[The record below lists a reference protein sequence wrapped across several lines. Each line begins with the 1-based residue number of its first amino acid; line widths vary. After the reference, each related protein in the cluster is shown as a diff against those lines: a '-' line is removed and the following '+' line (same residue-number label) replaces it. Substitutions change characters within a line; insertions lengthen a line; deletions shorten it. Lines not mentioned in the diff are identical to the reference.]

1 MARFRVSTLSM
12 AFTFLI
18 VDKDSDEVYQYIVED
33 THVTLRSILESY
45 TIYGRQITY
54 KGRYMYLNQDGD
66 VGTPVNSIDM
76 LLSALNIVRD
86 GFGSLY
92 ISNQRSLHS
101 SSVPNLKL

>member
-1 MARFRVSTLSM
+1 MGC
-12 AFTFLI
+12 TFLI
-18 VDKDSDEVYQYIVED
+18 VDKDSDEVFQYILED
-33 THVTLRSILESY
+33 TNVTLKSILESY
-45 TIYGRQITY
+45 TIHGRQIAY

-76 LLSALNIVRD
+76 LLSDLNIVDD

-92 ISNQRSLHS
+92 ISNKRGLHS